1 MAEHDFMRFLTTH
14 LKRSGI
20 PASNLMLE
28 LTEQAAAANIKQAGE
43 LLKQFCRTGCG
54 FALDDFGTG
63 SNTLSSFKGLPVAR
77 VKIDGSFVRDV
88 QTNRRSQATVQA
100 IVQLAKSIG
109 ADTVGEMVE
118 TPEAATKL
126 RELGVE
132 VRQL

>member
-1 MAEHDFMRFLTTH
+1 V
-14 LKRSGI
+14 
-20 PASNLMLE
+20 
-28 LTEQAAAANIKQAGE
+28 
-43 LLKQFCRTGCG
+43 
-54 FALDDFGTG
+54 
-63 SNTLSSFKGLPVAR
+63 PVAR

-118 TPEAATKL
+118 TLEAATKL
-126 RELGVE
+126 RELGVDRAQGYVFGRPEPLEGVLDQLVKLEQRGVE